1 MQIVYRHP
9 PSTGLYC
16 VIGRGPLR
24 PFLASV
30 SPADLPSSTSTAHAC
45 ESNEVHPTLLFDHT
59 DRFVAAPLTGVSIK
73 PTRVAA
79 HLK

>member
-30 SPADLPSSTSTAHAC
+30 SPADLPI
-45 ESNEVHPTLLFDHT
+45 FDL
-59 DRFVAAPLTGVSIK
+59 DRPCLRK
-73 PTRVAA
+73 Q
-79 HLK
+79 